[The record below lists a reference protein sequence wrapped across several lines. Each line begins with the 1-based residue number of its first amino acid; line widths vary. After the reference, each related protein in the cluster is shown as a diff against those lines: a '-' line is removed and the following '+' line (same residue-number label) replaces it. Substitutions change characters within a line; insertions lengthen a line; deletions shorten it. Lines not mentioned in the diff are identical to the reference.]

1 MKLLSASRAP
11 SPRRVRIFL
20 AEKGID
26 LPIEDLDLANMEH
39 RTDRF
44 TELNPKQRVP
54 VLLLDDDTAISET
67 MAICR
72 YFEALYPEPNLFGRD
87 PREIALVEMW
97 SRRIEFGLYAAI
109 AHVYRHTQPGMA
121 AFEVPQ
127 IVEWGE
133 ANRPKVMAELAWLD
147 NVLADRPYVVGARYT
162 VADITAMTAV
172 DFLRAIKIAVPDD
185 HAALRRW
192 HESVAARPSALS

>member
-26 LPIEDLDLANMEH
+26 LPIEDIDLFTMEH
-39 RTDRF
+39 RSDRF

-54 VLLLDDDTAISET
+54 VLLLDDGTAISET

-72 YFEALYPEPNLFGRD
+72 YLEALYPEPNLFGEN
-87 PREIALVEMW
+87 PLEIGLIEMW
-97 SRRIEFGLYAAI
+97 SRRIEFGLYSAT
-109 AHVYRHTQPGMA
+109 AHVLRHTFPGMA
-121 AFEVPQ
+121 AYEAPQ

-133 ANRPKVMAELAWLD
+133 ANRPKVLAELAWLND
-147 NVLADRPYVVGARYT
+147 VLADRTYIAGERYT

-172 DFLRAIKIAVPDD
+172 DFIRAIKVVVPDD
-185 HAALRRW
+185 HVALKRW
-192 HESVAARPSALS
+192 YESVAARPSASA

>member
-11 SPRRVRIFL
+11 NPRRVRIFL
-20 AEKGID
+20 AEKEID

-39 RTDRF
+39 RSDRF

-54 VLLLDDDTAISET
+54 VLLLDDDTAIAET

-72 YFEALYPEPNLFGRD
+72 YFEALSPEPNLFGRD
-87 PREIALVEMW
+87 PREIGLVEMW
-97 SRRIEFGLYAAI
+97 NRRIEFGLSTAI

-121 AFEVPQ
+121 PFEVPQ

-133 ANRPKVMAELAWLD
+133 ANRPKVLAELAWLD
-147 NVLADRPYVVGARYT
+147 NVLADRAYIAGDRYT

-172 DFLRAIKIAVPDD
+172 DFLRAVKIAVPDD
-185 HAALRRW
+185 HVALRRW
-192 HESVAARPSALS
+192 HESVAARPSAQA